1 MRSEA
6 AFSASMEHIVIRWVI
21 GFDLEQF
28 FRIFVEK
35 ISESNQPSGEAR
47 SLGLPSPPLS
57 LRTNLHS
64 LCGAFQSVN
73 SAQLASRGAPEHR
86 GEHCSH
92 GMKGE

>member
-6 AFSASMEHIVIRWVI
+6 VFSASMDHIVIRWVI

-28 FRIFVEK
+28 SRIFVENN
-35 ISESNQPSGEAR
+35 SESNQPSLR
-47 SLGLPSPPLS
+47 S
-57 LRTNLHS
+57 NLHS

-92 GMKGE
+92 GMKGEWNH

>member
-57 LRTNLHS
+57 RFERTFTR
-64 LCGAFQSVN
+64 CAGRF
-73 SAQLASRGAPEHR
+73 SR
-86 GEHCSH
+86 
-92 GMKGE
+92 